1 MLCSCGFKNNENSN
15 YCSSCG
21 KQLIDQKVFR
31 ETNQGGI
38 RKTLKSVA
46 RFMPK
51 KNISLNLLISFIIVV
66 IILIISS
73 IISENQTNQSL
84 ITIITSGFL
93 FLMITYINQN
103 LIAST
108 LSVSK
113 NHIPTF
119 KETFTNTFKTGRK
132 SVISFIIYFLYLVL
146 ISLIISLIDY
156 LYRNSYIDVNIY
168 TISIIIYLILNIY
181 IYPALE
187 LFVYESVNSSLS
199 ENNIITLL
207 QNGFKLAHKNRLAY
221 YAIIISFMGWFTLG
235 IFTFCLLYL
244 WLMPYIYQSL
254 SNFYLY
260 IKKEIK
266 VEPISSGLT
275 NDAIVGIF
283 FAVIVVI
290 ALLVNNSEPNY
301 PIDALPYNYP
311 VSKL

>member
-103 LIAST
+103 LIRIINNNT
-108 LSVSK
+108 IILSYFQDLS
-113 NHIPTF
+113 I
-119 KETFTNTFKTGRK
+119 
-132 SVISFIIYFLYLVL
+132 FLY
-146 ISLIISLIDY
+146 
-156 LYRNSYIDVNIY
+156 NIY
-168 TISIIIYLILNIY
+168 LKTCFIN
-181 IYPALE
+181 
-187 LFVYESVNSSLS
+187 
-199 ENNIITLL
+199 
-207 QNGFKLAHKNRLAY
+207 K
-221 YAIIISFMGWFTLG
+221 W
-235 IFTFCLLYL
+235 LY
-244 WLMPYIYQSL
+244 
-254 SNFYLY
+254 
-260 IKKEIK
+260 
-266 VEPISSGLT
+266 
-275 NDAIVGIF
+275 
-283 FAVIVVI
+283 
-290 ALLVNNSEPNY
+290 
-301 PIDALPYNYP
+301 
-311 VSKL
+311 